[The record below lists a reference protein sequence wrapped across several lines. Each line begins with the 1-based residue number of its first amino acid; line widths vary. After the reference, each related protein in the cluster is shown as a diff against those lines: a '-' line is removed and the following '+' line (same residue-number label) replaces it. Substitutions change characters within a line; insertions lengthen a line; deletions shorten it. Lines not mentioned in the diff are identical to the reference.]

1 MARKGAQGSGTHICQ
16 NQTEKGIRLHFWY
29 SKPDRTRSLKKNCLH
44 FSICA
49 EIRQIVLED
58 TPIELF
64 LQGKEREYTHT
75 QKGTYYFHIF
85 ATPRKNVVLISM
97 EIGADAVNTSLDC
110 RIHIMLG
117 ELFLTHLDDMTAQW
131 HKIPWE

>member
-1 MARKGAQGSGTHICQ
+1 MRHRWPPKKVSQIA
-16 NQTEKGIRLHFWY
+16 
-29 SKPDRTRSLKKNCLH
+29 LK
-44 FSICA
+44 
-49 EIRQIVLED
+49 D

-64 LQGKEREYTHT
+64 LQKRERIPARTKKDIF
-75 QKGTYYFHIF
+75 QKGKRMMRSHIC
-85 ATPRKNVVLISM
+85 ATPHKIVVLISM

-131 HKIPWE
+131 HEIPWE